1 LFPPAGPW
9 AKEDGVAKRGIRL
22 SAAWGLVALV
32 FAVFIPGHSVTARE
46 IRVPQDFPTIQEAI
60 EKAAEGDTILV
71 DATQGPYKESIV
83 TGRWHCKNP
92 PQCSDFEFIP
102 VPRITLQSIN
112 GRAVIDGQ
120 GEFQVVRIV
129 ADQVQLRGFEITNGD
144 MYGIFIEGVK
154 GIVLADNLVA
164 HSVIGIALISTSESW
179 LENNT
184 ITANEVGLL
193 LEGAAQNT
201 VRGNLI
207 HENADDG
214 VQLADADG
222 NILDSNTI
230 ENNGDDGI
238 FLGRSTGNTLKGN
251 VIRSHGGTS
260 IRLINSP
267 RNILE
272 ANTIVDNE
280 VGIELIASD
289 INTISQNIIK
299 ENAFGIRVGVDI
311 TNLRISKNNIEG
323 NVHFGVLNATVT
335 HTLIDAAENWWGHS
349 SGPSGAGPGQG
360 DAVSADVRF
369 APWLQ
374 TPVSITLSRDVSAR
388 NHNLP
393 IVAQQRGRPPE
404 KESQEL
410 IKKGLEELAEK
421 ILKGVGFGDFSEAL
435 VTLAQNW
442 ESLGLDV
449 LQTIYHLEKVLE
461 YLGLHP
467 GLEDWSTEKQRA
479 VVEKIIEMVRKNL
492 GIDKAQ
498 NKLKELN
505 DWLEARLKKKVPL
518 GDIKRLT
525 NKVAGVILLFWNAFE
540 VYEII
545 WKEGEVKDA
554 KENFNKLIDIIKGAG
569 YDPDKAYEEASK
581 KLSKNLT
588 RLIPLSLSRFE
599 GKRVLTRLKTV
610 ETVWG
615 NLRTVW
621 ERLWGGFTGKVAWKW
636 AAKLGARLNIIGVAV
651 GTVDDL
657 ITIGRAT
664 ILWFQVLKAE
674 GQLCQD
680 LHRNTSKTIDTLNV
694 LLEGLQQAIQKCA
707 GGDCE
712 DLRDKLLEKDILNS
726 ASRIFRSLDEIERL
740 AEEPTGL
747 LIKTPRCGTDLR
759 DAIKSVRP
767 IASSVY
773 KAINR
778 QGSLGR
784 VLLELK
790 GKTDFSIQKSFSL
803 IVGQPQQFSLSL
815 KEIMGEEGW
824 QKFLSEARSSFG
836 LRRVVARVEGPFNPL
851 PPFPSSVL
859 PPGLKFANDGMV
871 EEDGLVRIEGTPVRA
886 GRLNTIIEVR
896 DTLWEMFTFQFQ
908 VAFRVLQPGDTTPPI
923 TQVEVTPRPNHNGWH
938 NTSVTVNFS
947 ITDEPNGSGI
957 QELHI
962 IINGIEL
969 RIGEQGLNLMSTAS
983 GERGRFSLPFVLE
996 GVYEIRFFAVD
1007 NMDNHEKEQQ
1017 LTVRL
1022 DMSAPSIGL
1031 TPSGTYRVDQGSKL
1045 KVVWFASDSASGLDS
1060 CTVVL
1065 RRDGQQRGQSTACSG
1080 SYELEPGSWGL
1091 QVKATDK
1098 AGNSQQISQEYAI
1111 IALLPPNR
1119 KPIAAL
1125 RVREPVREC
1134 SEQGCTVEVELDG
1147 RASRDPD
1154 GQIVQWELDFGDG
1167 SPPEKRAGR
1176 VEIVRHRYRV
1186 GFYNACLKVTD
1197 DKGAQDIDCTQIL
1210 VRLKLTPVTLK
1221 VQLDPGFI
1229 NVPVRINGVEY
1240 RTDRNGRVSLSFQ
1253 KGTYVSVGVP
1263 NREPRG
1269 AHKLREFRCDGLQA
1283 HIPPPAW
1290 PNPNW
1295 ATLEFV
1301 LEHDMTCIAKY

>member
-83 TGRWHCKNP
+83 TGRWQCKNP
-92 PQCSDFEFIP
+92 PQCNDFEFIP

-184 ITANEVGLL
+184 ITDNEVGLL

-349 SGPSGAGPGQG
+349 SGPSEAGPGQG

-393 IVAQQRGRPPE
+393 IVAQQRGRPPY
-404 KESQEL
+404 KEREML
-410 IKKGLEELAEK
+410 IKKGCETLAEK
-421 ILKGVGFGDFSEAL
+421 VSEITGIGDFSEVL
-435 VTLAQNW
+435 VILAKKYN
-442 ESLGLDV
+442 EELGLDAP
-449 LQTIYHLEKVLE
+449 QTIEHLNTVMERLVIPPGPPRPSESDPCNLVRQVVNILRE
-461 YLGLHP
+461 MRGL
-467 GLEDWSTEKQRA
+467 
-479 VVEKIIEMVRKNL
+479 
-492 GIDKAQ
+492 DKALE
-498 NKLKELN
+498 KLKELKA
-505 DWLEARLKKKVPL
+505 WLEKKLKELGVGPGLLKKR
-518 GDIKRLT
+518 I
-525 NKVAGVILLFWNAFE
+525 NQVAGGILLIWLAVDALKQLE
-540 VYEII
+540 VREKI
-545 WKEGEVKDA
+545 
-554 KENFNKLIDIIKGAG
+554 ENFNKLLDIIQNAG
-569 YDPDKAYEEASK
+569 YDVEQAYKEASEK
-581 KLSKNLT
+581 FEKNFTRFRLLALSQFK
-588 RLIPLSLSRFE
+588 
-599 GKRVLTRLKTV
+599 GKRVLTRLKPV
-610 ETVWG
+610 ETVLENFG
-615 NLRTVW
+615 TVLR
-621 ERLWGGFTGKVAWKW
+621 RLPGGFTGKVAWKW
-636 AAKLGARLNIIGVAV
+636 AAKFGARFSIIV
-651 GTVDDL
+651 GAVDDL

-680 LHRNTSKTIDTLNV
+680 LHRNASKTIDTLNV

-726 ASRIFRSLDEIERL
+726 ASRIFRGLDEIERL

-1065 RRDGQQRGQSTACSG
+1065 QRDGQQRGQSTACSG

-1111 IALLPPNR
+1111 IALPPPNR

-1253 KGTYVSVGVP
+1253 KGNYVSVGVP

-1269 AHKLREFRCDGLQA
+1269 AHELREFRCDGLQA